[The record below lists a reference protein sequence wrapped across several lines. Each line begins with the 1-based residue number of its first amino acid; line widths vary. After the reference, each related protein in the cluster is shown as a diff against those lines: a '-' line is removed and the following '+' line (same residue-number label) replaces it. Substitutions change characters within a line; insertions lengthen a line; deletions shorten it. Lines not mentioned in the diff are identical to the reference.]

1 MKKSKNNIKKE
12 DIIKDI
18 QGTAKKYR
26 KEFGEEAGYVT
37 RDYYLKYGKYN
48 KTQIDS
54 TFGNFTNAKNAT
66 ISEDDVDTDTLIL
79 QKKVIQLE
87 EKNRGLEKDKK
98 ELLKRSIDED
108 DLIELYEQQIK
119 PIQLPE
125 KIKFTSIKE
134 DNRNKEAIL
143 MLSDFHLGEVVI
155 PEEVNFA
162 NAYNSKIMIER
173 LDRIFYYLRYYCKKF
188 DIKKLNLLF
197 LGDLLSGSIHNELI
211 RSNEFNEA
219 DAIFFLQEYL
229 IKKLIEIENSFS
241 SINIEFVVGNHGRFS
256 VKPEHKTAAKLNW
269 EYILAKQ
276 MQQCFDYIQKEN
288 KKININI
295 SPSLYKIINITDRS
309 FLISHGTFMTG
320 SGTGGFAGIPY
331 YSLAQTSAKLYGALE
346 QIGIK
351 NSNKFQ
357 DILLGHLHTTASLG
371 MFNGGTLRIN
381 GCIIG
386 TNEFSLNKMKSVAKI
401 EQTMLIVEDGEVN
414 QEIVLRGTD

>member
-1 MKKSKNNIKKE
+1 MKKSKNDIKKE

-18 QGTAKKYR
+18 QELAKKYR

-48 KTQIDS
+48 KTQVDS
-54 TFGNFTNAKNAT
+54 TFGNFTNAKSAA
-66 ISEDDVDTDTLIL
+66 ISEDDVDTDSLIL

-87 EKNRGLEKDKK
+87 EKTRDLEKEKK
-98 ELLKRSIDED
+98 ELLKRSINED
-108 DLIELYEQQIK
+108 DLVELYDQQIK
-119 PIQLPE
+119 PIQLCDP
-125 KIKFTSIKE
+125 IKFTSIKE

-162 NAYNSKIMIER
+162 NEYNSKIMIKR
-173 LDRIFYYLRYYCKKF
+173 LDRIFYYLQYYCELFK
-188 DIKKLNLLF
+188 IKKLNLLF
-197 LGDLLSGSIHNELI
+197 LGDLLSGAIHNELV
-211 RSNEFNEA
+211 RTNELNEV

-229 IKKLIEIENSFS
+229 TKKLLEIENSFS

-276 MQQCFDYIQKEN
+276 LQSCFEYIQKED

-295 SPSLYKIINITDRS
+295 SPSLYKIVTIAGRS

-331 YSLAQTSAKLYGALE
+331 YSLAMTGAKLYGALE
-346 QIGIK
+346 QIGVK
-351 NSNKFQ
+351 NSIKFQ
-357 DILLGHLHTTASLG
+357 DILLAHLHTTASVG

-381 GCIIG
+381 GCLIG
-386 TNEFSLNKMKSVAKI
+386 TNEFSLNKMKSSAKV
-401 EQTMLIVEDGEVN
+401 EQTMLIVEDGNVN
-414 QEIVLRGTD
+414 QEIILRGIE